1 MARAPTQKIRIVTL
15 EGQTHSNKWD
25 RVAGEEPLELRLKWR
40 GQTVKVSVTMRTVG
54 HDFELAAGL
63 LFTEGIYSSF
73 DDVQEVRYCVDAPQD
88 QQYNVV
94 TVTLRDSASPD
105 LSRLGRNLFSSSGCG
120 VCGKAGLDNLEH
132 RGLTALQAQFQLEP
146 DLIYSLPAQ
155 LERTQ
160 KSFSSTGGIHAAAL
174 FDLESR
180 LLVAREDVGRHNA
193 VDKVIG
199 WAVLNGYA
207 ELERSILL
215 VSARAGFEIVQK
227 CVAAQ
232 IPVLAAVSAPSS
244 LGVELATRFNL
255 TLLGF
260 LRGERVNVYSGL
272 ERLRLE

>member
-1 MARAPTQKIRIVTL
+1 MPQAPTQKIRIVTFENGNRSSRL
-15 EGQTHSNKWD
+15 D

-40 GQTVKVSVTMRTVG
+40 GQTVPVSVTMRTVG

-63 LFTEGIYSSF
+63 LFTEGLYSSF

-94 TVTLRDSASPD
+94 TVTLRDCATPD

-120 VCGKAGLDNLEH
+120 VCGKAGLENLEH
-132 RGLTALQAQFQLEP
+132 RGLTPLKAEFQLEP
-146 DLIYSLPAQ
+146 DLVYSLPAQ

-160 KSFSSTGGIHAAAL
+160 KTFSSTGGIHAAAL
-174 FDLESR
+174 FDLQGR
-180 LLVAREDVGRHNA
+180 LVVAREDVGRHNV

-199 WAVLNGYA
+199 WVALGGYPA
-207 ELERSILL
+207 LERSILL

-227 CVAAQ
+227 CVAAR

-244 LGVELATRFNL
+244 LGVELAVRFNL

-260 LRGERVNVYSGL
+260 LRGKRVNLYSGL
-272 ERLRLE
+272 ERMRL

>member
-1 MARAPTQKIRIVTL
+1 MPQAPTQKIRIVTFENGNRSSRL
-15 EGQTHSNKWD
+15 D

-40 GQTVKVSVTMRTVG
+40 GQTVPVSVTMRTVG

-63 LFTEGIYSSF
+63 LFTEGLYSSF

-94 TVTLRDSASPD
+94 TVTLRDCATPD

-120 VCGKAGLDNLEH
+120 VCGKAGLENLEH
-132 RGLTALQAQFQLEP
+132 RGLTPLKAEFQLEP
-146 DLIYSLPAQ
+146 DLVYSLPAQ

-160 KSFSSTGGIHAAAL
+160 KTFSSTGGIHAAAL
-174 FDLESR
+174 FDLQGR
-180 LLVAREDVGRHNA
+180 LVVAREDVGRHNA

-199 WAVLNGYA
+199 WVALGGYPA
-207 ELERSILL
+207 LERSILL

-227 CVAAQ
+227 CVAAR

-244 LGVELATRFNL
+244 LGVELAVRFNL

-260 LRGERVNVYSGL
+260 LRGKRVNLYSGL
-272 ERLRLE
+272 ERMRL